1 MEYIQF
7 EKYNQVIKQLALRE
21 YPKEALIFITDE
33 GAYLVDNIALNPLTS
48 FAANIRDTLYALRHG
63 LKAVVHSHPGTL
75 ETKPSQA
82 DLQTQVNFRVPFGL
96 VGTDGQDV
104 STVFWWGAQ

>member
-7 EKYNQVIKQLALRE
+7 EKYNQIIKQLALRE
-21 YPKEALIFITDE
+21 YPEEALIFITDE
-33 GAYLVDNIALNPLTS
+33 GAYLVDNVALDPNTT

-75 ETKPSQA
+75 ETKPSEA

-104 STVFWWGAQ
+104 SNVFWWGAQ